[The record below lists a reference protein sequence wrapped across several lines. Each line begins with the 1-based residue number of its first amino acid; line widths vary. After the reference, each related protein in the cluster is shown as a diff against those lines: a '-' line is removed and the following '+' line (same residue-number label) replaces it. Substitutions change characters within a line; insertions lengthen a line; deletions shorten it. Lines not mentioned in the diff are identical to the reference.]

1 MSHFRITILGLVGLV
16 AMLGFWM
23 ASLMAATPWW
33 TSAAS
38 TVTLAILLSSVLA
51 AYYFRGLDR
60 AYWSGFAL
68 FGITY
73 LILVNWDWLGGQFG
87 HDLTGGLSEFAE
99 TVLSSDPRTPTL
111 APSLPGIGAQ
121 SAYRAS
127 VKTIGDALA
136 LVIRRGNFVQIARM
150 GLTLFFAIL
159 GGLIARF
166 LAARGARIDAS
177 SVTID
182 RGANGSSSP
191 AHNDPP
197 RAAS

>member
-1 MSHFRITILGLVGLV
+1 MSHFRITILGMVGLV
-16 AMLGFWM
+16 AMLGFWL

-38 TVTLAILLSSVLA
+38 TVTLAILLSSLLA
-51 AYYFRGLDR
+51 AYHFRGLDR

-73 LILVNWDWLGGQFG
+73 LILVNWDWIGGQFG

-111 APSLPGIGAQ
+111 APGMGAPM
-121 SAYRAS
+121 AYRANE
-127 VKTIGDALA
+127 KTIGKALE
-136 LVIRRGNFVQIARM
+136 LVIRRGNFVQIGRM
-150 GLTLFFAIL
+150 GLTLFFAIV

-166 LAARGARIDAS
+166 LAARGAQIDAGS
-177 SVTID
+177 ATID
-182 RGANGSSSP
+182 RGADGSLSP
-191 AHNDPP
+191 ARNDPP
-197 RAAS
+197 RPSS